1 MERSD
6 KNNRN
11 RNRRFASDYQY
22 NSNQGPTSE
31 RPGRRR
37 FTNDNIV
44 DYPSGREY
52 SDDNGNNH
60 THEYDYNRFG
70 MGDQRGTWNQRGDES
85 YDFGENSRRDNQHQ
99 NKADAKHRGKGPKGF
114 KRSDDS
120 IRDDINSR
128 LTDDAYLDASE
139 VEVAIENGEVT
150 LTGTVP
156 DKSSKRR
163 AEDICELVS
172 GVSNVENRLRVK

>member
-1 MERSD
+1 MKRSD
-6 KNNRN
+6 EKNLNR
-11 RNRRFASDYQY
+11 RDTRRFASDYQY
-22 NSNQGPTSE
+22 NHNQGPTGE

-52 SDDNGNNH
+52 SNDNGNDH
-60 THEYDYNRFG
+60 SREYEYNRFG

-85 YDFGENSRRDNQHQ
+85 YDFGENNRRDKQ
-99 NKADAKHRGKGPKGF
+99 NPADAKHRGKGPKGF

-139 VEVAIENGEVT
+139 IEVVIENGEVT
-150 LTGTVP
+150 LSGTVP
-156 DKSSKRR
+156 DKASKRR